1 VPTLPTVFVLTF
13 LSQASQA
20 YIDPSAGSL
29 LWPFLISVLAT
40 AVHWLYNFRNKK
52 HVDLRRVRGK
62 RQVLQQLESL
72 NLKSQVLPLL
82 WISRVNWQQDKQ
94 KFARQVATLNSTQ
107 DLIVRSSAQGEDSEL
122 QTHAGAF
129 DSQVL
134 LKGSEQ
140 AKACNTIDK
149 VFEGMHGH
157 LHDEI
162 FVQEYLSNVQSCGV
176 VFSRHFH
183 FWNYLVHSQAN
194 APHSTAAITAGDLTD
209 SATTVHYRPQ
219 LSELN
224 SQSEAITDTLR
235 IEREFGFEIADIEY
249 AQQGH
254 RSILFQARGLVPED
268 KPSYYG
274 PLLDSHKMQQFN
286 HNANLTLEKYGPLSC
301 MSDWNP
307 AEILGLVPGEFAA
320 SLFEDLIGKETW
332 IAARESLGYQ
342 SVSDR
347 TLTARLAGDVYI
359 KTQLSALSLIPATVD
374 QKLASQEI
382 YDLAQRLRESP
393 HEHDCLEFQLR
404 CSQISLFGGQ
414 LGSSDEALE
423 RRLLEHAKT
432 LLANPLASGFLSAAN
447 PLDFG
452 DLTSRFSSCQNQALQ
467 FARAARC
474 AFIARRWLTE
484 LSAHHP
490 KLESQTD
497 AVISDSSEIS
507 QLAFNNWL
515 RNQNLN
521 QYSTRD
527 LSFTPSSAR
536 KTHRTPN
543 CGTSLNQA
551 LSTAV
556 LDCES
561 LLMQAS
567 IRDDLD
573 KQAVAK
579 FIVSGLAGR
588 EFLKRTLLQQIGNYI
603 EGFEPLLQQ
612 HSLTTEFLDD
622 LPHLTAQKLGS
633 SSAGDLKRQ
642 NFLNFNQRKLHS
654 QLWKPDLFYQKDQ
667 LLCFELQS
675 PTGYFINSTSLQGP
689 VVYYDSR
696 EQTVPQLRDAIVV
709 IERMEPGMDW
719 VFAEQPRCIITRFGG
734 PNSHLAIRCFETKT
748 SAVLGISEQKFQ
760 ALRKANKA
768 SVCGHSKKIE
778 VLQT

>member
-1 VPTLPTVFVLTF
+1 MAQRVAFEYHLGCGKPVISVLNEQDQFSDFEHQVMRTMGCQILNNETCKIQDAIESLMTNHFQPDPNLIYDFDHNVEDVVHYLGGALVPTLPTVFVLTF

-374 QKLASQEI
+374 Q
-382 YDLAQRLRESP
+382 
-393 HEHDCLEFQLR
+393 
-404 CSQISLFGGQ
+404 
-414 LGSSDEALE
+414 
-423 RRLLEHAKT
+423 
-432 LLANPLASGFLSAAN
+432 
-447 PLDFG
+447 
-452 DLTSRFSSCQNQALQ
+452 
-467 FARAARC
+467 
-474 AFIARRWLTE
+474 
-484 LSAHHP
+484 
-490 KLESQTD
+490 
-497 AVISDSSEIS
+497 
-507 QLAFNNWL
+507 NWL
-515 RNQNLN
+515 HKRSMISHRGSVNLHT
-521 QYSTRD
+521 SMIA
-527 LSFTPSSAR
+527 LSFNYGVARSAF
-536 KTHRTPN
+536 
-543 CGTSLNQA
+543 SEV
-551 LSTAV
+551 SW
-556 LDCES
+556 D
-561 LLMQAS
+561 LL
-567 IRDDLD
+567 
-573 KQAVAK
+573 
-579 FIVSGLAGR
+579 
-588 EFLKRTLLQQIGNYI
+588 T
-603 EGFEPLLQQ
+603 
-612 HSLTTEFLDD
+612 
-622 LPHLTAQKLGS
+622 KL
-633 SSAGDLKRQ
+633 
-642 NFLNFNQRKLHS
+642 
-654 QLWKPDLFYQKDQ
+654 
-667 LLCFELQS
+667 
-675 PTGYFINSTSLQGP
+675 
-689 VVYYDSR
+689 
-696 EQTVPQLRDAIVV
+696 
-709 IERMEPGMDW
+709 
-719 VFAEQPRCIITRFGG
+719 
-734 PNSHLAIRCFETKT
+734 
-748 SAVLGISEQKFQ
+748 
-760 ALRKANKA
+760 
-768 SVCGHSKKIE
+768 
-778 VLQT
+778 